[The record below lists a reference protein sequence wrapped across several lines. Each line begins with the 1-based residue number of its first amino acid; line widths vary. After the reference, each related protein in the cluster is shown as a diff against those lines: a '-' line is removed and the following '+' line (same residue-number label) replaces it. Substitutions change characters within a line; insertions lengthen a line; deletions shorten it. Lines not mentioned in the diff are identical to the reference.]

1 MDSPANLAILWV
13 TRPATLPIIDY
24 KLIQSL
30 AEKMRC
36 AIAFMLLMLAVV
48 SIDPVCEVNSPLSD
62 KIYNAP
68 NELQALDL
76 SNYFR
81 GYNLQY
87 NISVDS
93 P

>member
-1 MDSPANLAILWV
+1 
-13 TRPATLPIIDY
+13 
-24 KLIQSL
+24 
-30 AEKMRC
+30 
-36 AIAFMLLMLAVV
+36 MLLMLAVV